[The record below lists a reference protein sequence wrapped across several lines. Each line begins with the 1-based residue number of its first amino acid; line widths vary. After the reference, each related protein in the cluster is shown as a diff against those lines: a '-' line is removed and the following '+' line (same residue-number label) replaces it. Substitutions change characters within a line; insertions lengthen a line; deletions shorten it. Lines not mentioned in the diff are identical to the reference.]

1 MNRFGPPLRVTGDS
15 TWPWIDHSASGLL
28 QATLRAIH
36 TRFRFG
42 STYGLTSL
50 LKVSRKL
57 IMQKACGD
65 FLKKAP
71 TLCKHMISDT
81 FHSLHK
87 GTFSPFPR
95 GTCSLS
101 VID

>member
-15 TWPWIDHSASGLL
+15 TWPWVDHTASGLL
-28 QATLRAIH
+28 HATERAIH

-42 STYGLTSL
+42 SAIGLTSL
-50 LKVSRKL
+50 RKVSRKL

-65 FLKKAP
+65 SRKGAP

-81 FHSLHK
+81 FHSPNR